1 MLSQEE
7 RKIICRHAYLPEHL
21 PDYVTAVSGAS
32 AQLIDN
38 FLCFHH
44 RHHLIFIGYPLREA
58 HADIRQVYA
67 AACKQFEP
75 ATVAI
80 IAQDI
85 GFCVPGGQNHFL
97 DNYYR
102 LQLPLDSIDATVSY
116 MVRRAKKD
124 LSVGLAKF
132 GKEHKKLI
140 KVFLSE
146 RDLSKAQKHIFK
158 HIPHYLKRSS
168 SAYLLEA
175 RKEGSLAAFTVI
187 DTGSADYAFYLF
199 NIRSSRINVPG
210 ASDLLFHEMVR
221 LAQSEQKKAINLG
234 LGVNPG
240 IRRFKEKWGGKP
252 FLSYCSAV
260 IQRERLE
267 LADIAKKL

>member
-1 MLSQEE
+1 MLSNEE
-7 RKIICRHAYLPEHL
+7 RKNIYRHAYLPEHI
-21 PDYVTAVSGAS
+21 PEYVEAVSGAS
-32 AQLIDN
+32 AYLIDN

-44 RHHLIFIGYPLREA
+44 RDHLIFIGYPLGKA
-58 HADIRQVYA
+58 HADIQQVYA

-80 IAQDI
+80 IAPDI
-85 GFCVPGGQNHFL
+85 GFCEPGGQNHLL

-102 LQLPLDSIDATVSY
+102 LQLPLDSIDAAVSY
-116 MVRRAKKD
+116 MVRRAKRD

-132 GKEHKKLI
+132 GREHKKLI
-140 KVFLSE
+140 KFFLSE
-146 RDLSKAQKHIFK
+146 RDLTKAQKHIFK
-158 HIPHYLKRSS
+158 HISRYLKRSP

-175 RKEGSLAAFTVI
+175 RKEGSLAAFTVV

-199 NIRSSRINVPG
+199 NIRSNRLKVPG

-240 IRRFKEKWGGKP
+240 IRSFKTKWGGVP
-252 FLSYCSAV
+252 FLPYCSTV
-260 IQRERLE
+260 IQRESADF
-267 LADIAKKL
+267 ADIAKKL